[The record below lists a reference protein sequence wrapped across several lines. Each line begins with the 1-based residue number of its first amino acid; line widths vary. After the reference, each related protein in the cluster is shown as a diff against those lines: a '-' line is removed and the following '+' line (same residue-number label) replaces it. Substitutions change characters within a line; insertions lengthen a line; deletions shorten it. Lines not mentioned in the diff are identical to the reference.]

1 MSRLMI
7 WFTISFFSAIVIKD
21 LPFAGESF
29 ISLSPQLS
37 IVFTEI
43 CIVLVQLWSTAG
55 QVTLE
60 KAIEKQ
66 LKLTEYDARNA

>member
-1 MSRLMI
+1 MML
-7 WFTISFFSAIVIKD
+7 FTISFFSAIVIID
-21 LPFAGESF
+21 LPFVDES
-29 ISLSPQLS
+29 SLWLSPQFSSL
-37 IVFTEI
+37 VTEI

-55 QVTLE
+55 QVTSE